1 MSKNK
6 KISVRYLTATAMMI
20 AISIILERLIF
31 PTFQGQPV
39 RFDLGNIPI
48 VICSVLCGPVYGL
61 VCGIASD
68 FIGCYLN
75 GYAPFVP
82 LMLAPAM
89 VGFFPGVVSRI
100 TKKSPVFF
108 GALVLIYIAAEI
120 LWTPFGLSLMKGTPY
135 GADFSV
141 NLPAAAL
148 QTVVDTLII
157 FVIFKSKILE
167 RTGLF
172 KR

>member
-1 MSKNK
+1 MQKNK
-6 KISVRYLTATAMMI
+6 KINIRYLTLTAMMT
-20 AISIILERLIF
+20 ALSIILERLIF

-61 VCGIASD
+61 MCAVASD
-68 FIGCYLN
+68 VIGCYLN
-75 GYAPFVP
+75 GYAPFIP
-82 LMLAPAM
+82 LTLAPAL
-89 VGFFPGVVSRI
+89 VGFFPGVVSKA
-100 TKKSPVFF
+100 TKKTAAFF
-108 GALVLIYIAAEI
+108 GALVLIYISAEI

-135 GADFSV
+135 VAEFSV

-148 QTVVDTLII
+148 QTVVDGILI
-157 FVIFKSKILE
+157 FVIFRSRILE
-167 RTGLF
+167 RTGFF